1 MLENDRRNVSGKPR
15 RQTRATLAYDRVM
28 FFSDFFRR
36 LESDRRLFALPPVRR
51 NRVYVRP
58 RAEDA
63 SAEPVKFPRPTA
75 AKKGKIGIV
84 SAIRNSGIR
93 SSPFANKRRLP
104 SHGWDHKIDLESIEA
119 DATSNA
125 QPSQNQLSSVSRP
138 LASSSLLLKQTRQ
151 FPDEAA
157 KTNNANVGHGSS
169 TAVRPNAES
178 AFTGVTK
185 HSAKMRRR
193 LKRKQRKRSATTSE
207 GIEGGIPD
215 TSTSSSEDGTP
226 SQRADDSSRRGS
238 KKEPRSSTEHHR
250 PTIAITDAAAITP
263 HTPESSQKSREDIDG
278 VLHSCINRSPREI
291 EPKLVKSTMKDK
303 KPMPSTSA
311 PRGKTI
317 IEILSHIG
325 EQTPSYPNDA
335 STSSKPDE
343 LGNLEEDCSVS
354 IIVEELEDGRGTV
367 GGLDSKLQAITSQL
381 THAAVMEKKDK
392 SADYFGTMATSV
404 EHGRPSSPASSSR
417 LSVTK
422 TIGDGVLLKR
432 SHSCGE
438 MRRRMVLTEWEV
450 VTTTNTEV
458 IVTETGP
465 TSQQMEK
472 GASSDNETSGGNV
485 KSGLL
490 SETRDHDGSAH
501 DSRRQTL
508 GLDKNSAGHR
518 RSKSSDDRTRKHI
531 HAATTAEIQTSNNL
545 NDTSD
550 CLISST
556 EQNEECDHKTA
567 ELAKRDDDSKTD
579 TAIQQSPQSSEESNT
594 KPSVS
599 DLPLLETRVAVV
611 RDFSTVTELPHSGSE
626 QTIATYTLSKSDLV
640 RSGGAKRE
648 ERWAMGLDAD
658 LVLDYMVVDVVEKIR
673 LRAAGN
679 GVSDQDSEDPDD
691 QEQPNKSADEQNSVT
706 DCSEVM
712 LPEQKSNN
720 NEASLREEV
729 EVSSVAPHRV
739 QCQPT
744 ESESG
749 IADHQQNTCSD
760 TVNNVVVRDID
771 GSVAE
776 RQETQ
781 DIMACPVET
790 IRDDPTFVD
799 RQANAAGNVSQPRAK
814 EDEDSEEK
822 EADEAENREA
832 ECGGTEEKGMTEL
845 NYSIVEKTGHVYE
858 ESGNTLQDVEQL
870 NGENLTDG
878 QLLRGSVDDDC
889 LSPLGGELHL
899 TDTATCGSEPRV
911 DSSNLLDPKIYPS
924 MTAAADTEIKS
935 GSNRTNDGCT
945 VGETGHGEKLADEEQ
960 VMPVTINVGMMANRQ
975 DSTTEYRISDVEVMF
990 KAETLSM
997 LGDEE
1002 QNEAEPGPPATSS
1015 DHTQRAEGSLTVTST
1030 MTADDMDDLENKTV
1044 CVSAATGTSDY
1055 ENSENADDPVRS
1067 PTSTLEGTAQTLKT

>member
-1 MLENDRRNVSGKPR
+1 MGGKPR

-75 AKKGKIGIV
+75 AKKGKIGII
-84 SAIRNSGIR
+84 SAIRNSGTR
-93 SSPFANKRRLP
+93 SSPFASKRRLP

-138 LASSSLLLKQTRQ
+138 LASSSLLLKQTKQ
-151 FPDEAA
+151 FPERSIYKADEEA
-157 KTNNANVGHGSS
+157 KTNTANVGHGSN

-207 GIEGGIPD
+207 GVEGGIPD
-215 TSTSSSEDGTP
+215 TSTSGSEDGTP
-226 SQRADDSSRRGS
+226 SQRADDSFRRGS

-250 PTIAITDAAAITP
+250 PTIAITDAAAVTP
-263 HTPESSQKSREDIDG
+263 TKLKTSQKTREDIDA
-278 VLHSCINRSPREI
+278 VLHNRTNRSPREI
-291 EPKLVKSTMKDK
+291 EPKPVKNTMKHET
-303 KPMPSTSA
+303 PITSA

-317 IEILSHIG
+317 VEILSHIG
-325 EQTPSYPNDA
+325 EQTPSYPNEA
-335 STSSKPDE
+335 SISLKPDDS
-343 LGNLEEDCSVS
+343 GNLGEDCPVS
-354 IIVEELEDGRGTV
+354 IIVEELEDGRKTV
-367 GGLDSKLQAITSQL
+367 GGLDSKLQATTSQL
-381 THAAVMEKKDK
+381 THGAVMEKKDK
-392 SADYFGTMATSV
+392 SADYFGMMATSV
-404 EHGRPSSPASSSR
+404 EHGRPSSPVSSSR

-465 TSQQMEK
+465 TSQQMKK
-472 GASSDNETSGGNV
+472 GTSSDNETSGGNV

-490 SETRDHDGSAH
+490 SKTRDHDGSAR

-508 GLDKNSAGHR
+508 GIDKNSAGHR

-531 HAATTAEIQTSNNL
+531 DAAIMAEIQTGNDFNNT
-545 NDTSD
+545 ND
-550 CLISST
+550 CLISSM
-556 EQNEECDHKTA
+556 EPNEEGDHKSV
-567 ELAKRDDDSKTD
+567 ELSGCDDPKNG
-579 TAIQQSPQSSEESNT
+579 TAIQQSHQSSEEGKI

-599 DLPLLETRVAVV
+599 DLPLLETRIAVV
-611 RDFSTVTELPHSGSE
+611 QDFSTVNELPHSGSE
-626 QTIATYTLSKSDLV
+626 QTIATYTINKPDLV
-640 RSGGAKRE
+640 RSADADRE

-679 GVSDQDSEDPDD
+679 NVNDQDSEDPDD
-691 QEQPNKSADEQNSVT
+691 QEQPNRSADEQNLVT

-712 LPEQKSNN
+712 LPEQKSNRN
-720 NEASLREEV
+720 GVSLRGEV
-729 EVSSVAPHRV
+729 EPSSGAPHQV
-739 QCQPT
+739 QYKP
-744 ESESG
+744 EEPESG
-749 IADHQQNTCSD
+749 IADHQQSTCSD
-760 TVNNVVVRDID
+760 IVNNEVVRDTD
-771 GSVAE
+771 GCADE
-776 RQETQ
+776 RHETQ
-781 DIMACPVET
+781 DNLTACPVET
-790 IRDDPTFVD
+790 TRNDPTLVD
-799 RQANAAGNVSQPRAK
+799 RQANAAGDISQPTAK

-832 ECGGTEEKGMTEL
+832 EGEEIEEKGMTEL
-845 NYSIVEKTGHVYE
+845 NCSTIEKTGHVHE
-858 ESGNTLQDVEQL
+858 LSSNSLQNVEHL
-870 NGENLTDG
+870 NGENSTEG
-878 QLLRGSVDDDC
+878 QLARGSVDDDG
-889 LSPLGGELHL
+889 LSPLIGELHS
-899 TDTATCGSEPRV
+899 TDRATCGSEARV
-911 DSSNLLDPKIYPS
+911 DSSNLLDPKLYLS
-924 MTAAADTEIKS
+924 MTTASDTEIES
-935 GSNRTNDGCT
+935 GSSRTNDECT
-945 VGETGHGEKLADEEQ
+945 IAETGHVEKVADEEQ
-960 VMPVTINVGMMANRQ
+960 VMPVTINVEMMANRQ

-1002 QNEAEPGPPATSS
+1002 QNEAEPGPPAPSS
-1015 DHTQRAEGSLTVTST
+1015 DHTQRAVTST
-1030 MTADDMDDLENKTV
+1030 MRADDMGDLKNKTV
-1044 CVSAATGTSDY
+1044 CVSTATDTSDHK
-1055 ENSENADDPVRS
+1055 NSENADDPVRS
-1067 PTSTLEGTAQTLKT
+1067 PTSTLEGTPQTWKI